1 MAIMPST
8 NALPGEGTHVSE
20 TTAPRMRRPS
30 WRDPRLG
37 VGILLVVASV
47 ALGSWAVA
55 RADRSVDLYQARE
68 TLTPGDV
75 VDADQLQVVQVRIDD
90 VEAVYLSPGSDLVEG
105 AVITRTVGAGELVPL
120 AAVGSADDVDVRPV
134 QVPMSAS
141 MSDLVGPG
149 STVDLWVALPD
160 PASPQ
165 GALLPPE
172 ELASGLE
179 VRSVHED
186 TSVFAGADAVQVQVL
201 VPQQDLSSVL
211 AALAS
216 EGQITLVPAPGGA
229 G

>member
-1 MAIMPST
+1 MPST

-37 VGILLVVASV
+37 VGVLLVVASV

-55 RADRSVDLYQARE
+55 RAGSSVEVYQARD

-75 VDADQLQVVQVRIDD
+75 LDIDELQVVQVRIDD
-90 VEAVYLSPGSDLVEG
+90 LEDTYLAPGSDLVEG
-105 AVITRTVGAGELVPL
+105 SVITRTVGAGELVPV
-120 AAVGSADDVDVRPV
+120 AAVGSADEVDVRPV

-141 MSDLVGPG
+141 MSDLVVPG
-149 STVDLWVALPD
+149 SSVDLWVALPD

-165 GALLPPE
+165 GALLPPG

-186 TSVFAGADAVQVQVL
+186 TSVFAGADSVQVQVL
-201 VPQQDLSSVL
+201 VPETDLPAVL
-211 AALAS
+211 AALS
-216 EGQITLVPAPGGA
+216 SDGLITLVPAPGGA